1 LVKAV
6 RLSHRTGFGVGFKVG
21 GFESSDHFP
30 RSSLQQTRYIHSV
43 WQLVRKHSWFFLGTS
58 LVAMGLRLLFVFRFP
73 AVVDD
78 SHFYANIAENWLQHG
93 VYAVTDS
100 GQIVATLSRLPG
112 YPAFL
117 AAIFAI
123 FGIENFRAVL
133 LIQVLFDLATC
144 FLIADSARR
153 LLSGRAARAAFLL
166 AAICPF
172 LANYA
177 AAALTEC
184 LEIFFTALALDLAI
198 AGLGLRTANPS
209 VRLEFPSPSSR
220 DESTLASGI
229 WFGCGLAIGGA
240 ILLRPDGGILLASI
254 GGYLLILLFRRSPP
268 TLNTIAIA
276 SGGASSQTANPKPEA
291 RNLKPE
297 ARSPKPLLR
306 FGRESRAILRAG
318 LLLTLGA
325 LIPLIPWTV
334 RNLHTLHRFQP
345 LAPRYAND
353 SDELVMTGFNRW
365 VKTWMAEYVSVEE
378 IYWNVPGDPID
389 LARLPKRAFDSE
401 QQRQQTAALVA
412 DYNHGQEHD
421 RDMTPE
427 LDARFAAL
435 AAGRVKAAPL
445 RYYLWLPTARIADM
459 WLRPRTELLPPDPRW
474 WEFNDELRPVV
485 TVLGFG
491 LLNLLYLGMAAAGWF
506 RTREYFGIGLLV
518 LFLVLRSIFLG
529 TLENPETRYTL
540 ECYPAAIIL
549 AAAMFR

>member
-1 LVKAV
+1 
-6 RLSHRTGFGVGFKVG
+6 
-21 GFESSDHFP
+21 
-30 RSSLQQTRYIHSV
+30 
-43 WQLVRKHSWFFLGTS
+43 
-58 LVAMGLRLLFVFRFP
+58 MGLRLFFVFRFP

-100 GQIVATLSRLPG
+100 GQVVPTLSRLPG

-133 LIQVLFDLATC
+133 LIQVLVDLGTC

-153 LLSGRAARAAFLL
+153 LLSDRAARAAFLL
-166 AAICPF
+166 AAACPF

-184 LEIFFTALALDLAI
+184 LEIFFTALALDLAL
-198 AGLGLRTANPS
+198 AGLKLGAADTDLRS
-209 VRLEFPSPSSR
+209 ESPSSSK
-220 DESTLASGI
+220 EASSKHASTHATGV
-229 WFGCGLAIGGA
+229 WFSCGLAIGGA
-240 ILLRPDGGILLASI
+240 ILLRPDGGILLAAI
-254 GGYLLILLFRRSPP
+254 GGYLVILLFRCCAPA
-268 TLNTIAIA
+268 LNT
-276 SGGASSQTANPKPEA
+276 SENVSSAANPKPEA
-291 RNLKPE
+291 RSRKPG
-297 ARSPKPLLR
+297 LR
-306 FGRESRAILRAG
+306 LGRESLAILQAG
-318 LLLTLGA
+318 LLLSLGA
-325 LIPLIPWTV
+325 VIPLVPWTV

-345 LAPRYAND
+345 LAPRYATD

-389 LARLPKRAFDSE
+389 LKRLPNRAFDSK

-412 DYNHGQEHD
+412 DYNLGEDHD

-435 AAGRVKAAPL
+435 AAARIKASPL
-445 RYYLWLPTARIADM
+445 RYYVWLPAARIADM

-474 WEFNDELRPVV
+474 WEFNDEWRPVV
-485 TVLGFG
+485 TVLVFG
-491 LLNLLYLGMAAAGWF
+491 LLNLIYVGMAAAGWF

-518 LFLVLRSIFLG
+518 LFLVLRSVFLG

-540 ECYPAAIIL
+540 ECYPAVIIL
-549 AAAMFR
+549 AASMLR

>member
-1 LVKAV
+1 
-6 RLSHRTGFGVGFKVG
+6 
-21 GFESSDHFP
+21 
-30 RSSLQQTRYIHSV
+30 
-43 WQLVRKHSWFFLGTS
+43 
-58 LVAMGLRLLFVFRFP
+58 MGLRLFFVFRFP

-100 GQIVATLSRLPG
+100 GRIVPTLSRLPG
-112 YPAFL
+112 YPVFL

-133 LIQVLFDLATC
+133 LIQALVDLATC

-153 LLSGRAARAAFLL
+153 LLSERAARAAFLL
-166 AAICPF
+166 SAACPF

-184 LEIFFTALALDLAI
+184 LEIFFTALALDLAL
-198 AGLGLRTANPS
+198 AGLKLRTADPS
-209 VRLEFPSPSSR
+209 LRSESPSSK
-220 DESTLASGI
+220 ESSSKPASTQARSIYATGI

-240 ILLRPDGGILLASI
+240 ILLRPDGGILLAAI
-254 GGYLLILLFRRSPP
+254 GGYLLILLFRCCVP
-268 TLNTIAIA
+268 TVSTIASTGSAA
-276 SGGASSQTANPKPEA
+276 SPQAANPKPEV
-291 RNLKPE
+291 RG
-297 ARSPKPLLR
+297 PKPLLR
-306 FGRESRAILRAG
+306 LGREFHSILRAG

-325 LIPLIPWTV
+325 AIPLIPWTV

-378 IYWNVPGDPID
+378 IYWNVPGDPLD

-401 QQRQQTAALVA
+401 QQRQQTAALIA
-412 DYNHGQEHD
+412 DYDHD

-435 AAGRVKAAPL
+435 AAVRVKAAPL
-445 RYYLWLPTARIADM
+445 RYYVWLPAARIADM

-491 LLNLLYLGMAAAGWF
+491 LLNLLYVGMAAAGWF
-506 RTREYFGIGLLV
+506 RSREYFGIGLLV
-518 LFLVLRSIFLG
+518 LFLVLRSVFLG

-540 ECYPAAIIL
+540 ECYPAVIIL
-549 AAAMFR
+549 AASMLR